1 MEQGSPE
8 WFEVRKLKL
17 TASNAQQIANNG
29 KGLET
34 LVTELM
40 AEHYSSA
47 PKEQW
52 SNKDLDRGKELEAV
66 AREMYEL
73 QRGVKIKQV
82 GFIEKNE
89 YVGASPDG
97 LVEDDGMIEIKCPA
111 DVGHY
116 RIIRDGE
123 LEIDPKY
130 IWQAQMELLVAERKW
145 CDLIIYNPNFAKSM
159 LVFRI
164 TPDAEKHE
172 KLRQGFEQGI
182 RLIKQQLE
190 LTK

>member
-1 MEQGSPE
+1 
-8 WFEVRKLKL
+8 
-17 TASNAQQIANNG
+17 
-29 KGLET
+29 
-34 LVTELM
+34 
-40 AEHYSSA
+40 
-47 PKEQW
+47 
-52 SNKDLDRGKELEAV
+52 
-66 AREMYEL
+66 
-73 QRGVKIKQV
+73 
-82 GFIEKNE
+82 
-89 YVGASPDG
+89 VGASPDG